1 MTHVNFTI
9 ESKLNGDKGE
19 LVAGINPQNE
29 ATILNVK
36 EKVFPLEPGEELS
49 IKVKKNGRTINLGNG
64 YKIWVLPP
72 EGVKTL
78 LTTTKKELKI
88 TLESINPGE
97 TVQNYSVTVGA
108 VNTG

>member
-9 ESKLNGDKGE
+9 KSKLNGNNGK
-19 LVAGINPQNE
+19 LVASTNLQNE
-29 ATILNVK
+29 SPIPNGGKKDFSLK
-36 EKVFPLEPGEELS
+36 PGEELS

-64 YKIWVLPP
+64 YDICVLPP
-72 EGVKTL
+72 QGVKSQ